1 MAQVNRRECASG
13 PHRCL
18 LHKKVEFPRSGHA
31 TDLPNFHK
39 QKQRTGKIRQ
49 EGNRFKMKEQGKIL
63 ERLSKVETSSLP
75 SKEFKAMIIKI
86 LDELG

>member
-1 MAQVNRRECASG
+1 MNRRECAPG

-18 LHKKVEFPRSGHA
+18 LNKKVKFPRSGHA
-31 TDLPNFHK
+31 TDLPNLHK
-39 QKQRTGKIRQ
+39 QKQRTSKIRQ

-75 SKEFKAMIIKI
+75 SKEFKAMIIK
-86 LDELG
+86 DA